1 MSDNASLP
9 PEIDLDSLFRRKSI
23 FDSHD
28 DLEEAGFQIVRA
40 STKNRVTVFGHESL
54 PGYLFKK
61 FLRDVKHPYKKQL
74 ASYKKRVGGA
84 RALKVHLDAL
94 HIDSIVVPRKWLCEL
109 PSKFRS
115 DGRRQ
120 HIVLV
125 EKYSLLTRD
134 KTNQLY
140 RALPKDTI
148 RDLCTI
154 FFAFKR
160 VDFAARNMPFTP
172 DGKIVFIDT
181 GYLRRIT
188 EGSSFRWKSFEKNVE
203 KLFPDDQR
211 HNQRYAKSLW
221 DEFEE
226 GGLLKV
232 LKAARSVKP
241 VKPVK

>member
-1 MSDNASLP
+1 MSDNATLP
-9 PEIDLDSLFRRKSI
+9 PEVDLDSLFRRKSI

-74 ASYKKRVGGA
+74 DSYKKRVRGA
-84 RALKVHLDAL
+84 SALKVHLDAL

-109 PSKFRS
+109 PSRFRS

-120 HIVLV
+120 HVVLV
-125 EKYSLLTRD
+125 EKYNLLTRD

-140 RALPKDTI
+140 REMPKDTI

-154 FFAFKR
+154 FYTFKR

-221 DEFEE
+221 DEFED
-226 GGLLKV
+226 GKLLAV
-232 LKAARSVKP
+232 LKAARSAKP
-241 VKPVK
+241 VK